1 MRPTVMWE
9 EGVCIYST
17 PEVFNNYSFFIIHT
31 CQVANVNIIHGCR
44 VKQESLSADSAPS
57 NK

>member
-1 MRPTVMWE
+1 MWE

-17 PEVFNNYSFFIIHT
+17 PEVFNNYSFFIIYT
-31 CQVANVNIIHGCR
+31 CQVANVNIVHGCR